1 MKGNVLV
8 IEDNAQ
14 NLYLVTFMLEKSGF
28 KVFQAETGLEG
39 LEKAKAV
46 KPDLILLDIQLPEMD
61 GYEVARRLKQIDE
74 VKMIPIVAVTSH
86 AMTGDREK
94 VLQAGC
100 DGYLEKPID
109 PDTFVPTISQFINHH
124 PIGA

>member
-1 MKGNVLV
+1 MKCNVLV

-14 NLYLVTFMLEKSGF
+14 NLYLITFMLEKSGF

-61 GYEVARRLKQIDE
+61 GYEVARRLKQIDG

-86 AMTGDREK
+86 AMAGDREK

-109 PDTFVPTISQFINHH
+109 PDTFVPAISKFINHH
-124 PIGA
+124 PNGA